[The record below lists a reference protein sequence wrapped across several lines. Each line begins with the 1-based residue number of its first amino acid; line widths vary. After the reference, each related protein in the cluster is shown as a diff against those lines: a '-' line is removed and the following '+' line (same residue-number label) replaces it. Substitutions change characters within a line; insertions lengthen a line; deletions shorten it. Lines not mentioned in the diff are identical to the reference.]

1 MKTLKQL
8 RSDKGLKQKKVAEA
22 IGVSEDT
29 IRRWENGD
37 TYPNAPQAIE
47 LARLYGVAV
56 DEVDWVT
63 VRTAAPEDQS
73 MTVTEQ

>member
-1 MKTLKQL
+1 MKTLKNL
-8 RSDKGLKQKKVAEA
+8 RAESGMKQKKVAEA
-22 IGVSEDT
+22 LGVSEDT

-47 LARLYGVAV
+47 LAKLYGVAV

-73 MTVTEQ
+73 IAATEQ

>member
-1 MKTLKQL
+1 MKTLKNL
-8 RSDKGLKQKKVAEA
+8 RAESGMKQKKVAEA
-22 IGVSEDT
+22 LGVSEDT

-47 LARLYGVAV
+47 LAKLYGVAV

-73 MTVTEQ
+73 IAVTEQ

>member
-1 MKTLKQL
+1 MKTLKEL
-8 RSDKGLKQKKVAEA
+8 RSEQGLKQKKVAEA

-37 TYPNAPQAIE
+37 TYPSAPQAIE
-47 LARLYGVAV
+47 LAKLYGVAV

-73 MTVTEQ
+73 LEVTEQ